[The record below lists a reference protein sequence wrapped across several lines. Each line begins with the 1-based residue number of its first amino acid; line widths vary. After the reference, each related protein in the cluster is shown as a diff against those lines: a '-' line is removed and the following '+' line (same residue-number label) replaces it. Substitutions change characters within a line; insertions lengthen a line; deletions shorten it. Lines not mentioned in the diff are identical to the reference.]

1 MARGEAEQVLPRRK
15 AQHPEEIVAC
25 GANYNNTL
33 TLLQGPAVQG
43 LVEAEE
49 DITAQMCFGID
60 LWHQNVGRKNAHVHQ
75 TLDTWSSQSRGHECA
90 MSRDDP
96 GNSETALLLT
106 IKELSAV
113 WLSVKEK

>member
-1 MARGEAEQVLPRRK
+1 M
-15 AQHPEEIVAC
+15 AC
-25 GANYNNTL
+25 GANYNYNTL